1 MPIIQKYVSPNMTEP
16 LQRNSPTIGKRRGRP
31 PGSKNKNNST
41 QNNGRKNPT
50 IPTTPIQSGSTTTMI
65 VQSTSTRAPILKH
78 LPIRHATGLK
88 PCLNNCKEWCIIC
101 GIIGWKSDEKGYPT
115 PIFRKMGRSSAPT
128 VTNPLPT
135 PKKEKHAEEGGITT
149 TKMTAPKLSDS
160 RDDEELDFS
169 ALFGD

>member
-1 MPIIQKYVSPNMTEP
+1 MPIIQKYVSPNTTEP
-16 LQRNSPTIGKRRGRP
+16 PQRNSPTTGKRRGRP

-41 QNNGRKNPT
+41 QNNGGKNISPPT
-50 IPTTPIQSGSTTTMI
+50 SQSTTTI
-65 VQSTSTRAPILKH
+65 VVQSSSTRAPILKH
-78 LPIRHATGLK
+78 LPIRHATGLQ

-115 PIFRKMGRSSAPT
+115 PIFRKMGRLSALT

-135 PKKEKHAEEGGITT
+135 LKKEKHAEEGGTTT
-149 TKMTAPKLSDS
+149 TKTTAPKLSDS